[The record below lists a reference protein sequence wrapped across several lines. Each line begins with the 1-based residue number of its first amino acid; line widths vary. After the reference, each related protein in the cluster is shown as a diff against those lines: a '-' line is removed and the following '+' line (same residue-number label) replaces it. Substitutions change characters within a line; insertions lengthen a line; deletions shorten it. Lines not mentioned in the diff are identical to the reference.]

1 VQAAAPMFWAE
12 SPPPPMSP
20 PGVIPGN
27 APVQPQGFAGV
38 SFPQVAA
45 PQRNK
50 HPRSQVITM
59 IVAAIVTV
67 VAATA
72 GVIVQFFVK

>member
-1 VQAAAPMFWAE
+1 MFWAE
-12 SPPPPMSP
+12 SSPPPISP
-20 PGVIPGN
+20 AGGFPGS
-27 APVQPQGFAGV
+27 APAQPQGFAGV

-45 PQRNK
+45 PQRSK